1 MTAVKINNLEYQ
13 ARCLMKT
20 KIRLDQRSFSDF
32 TIDELNDYAGCIYDL
47 GKMFHIDFEKFYLNR
62 LTKEFSYDPKNTIM
76 KQLSTN
82 GYFFTKE
89 MCVDVIRWERISS
102 FLEYLFNVRG
112 TKKFEYLV
120 RAGKTRLSNNEKKEL
135 NNFAKQFCD
144 CAFYDLWGLFNKH
157 KIVKQKVLDYFC
169 DIGILNKHEHGY
181 ARNPKCD
188 YGIGYKI

>member
-102 FLEYLFNVRG
+102 FLEYLFNLCNDAV
-112 TKKFEYLV
+112 
-120 RAGKTRLSNNEKKEL
+120 
-135 NNFAKQFCD
+135 
-144 CAFYDLWGLFNKH
+144 
-157 KIVKQKVLDYFC
+157 I
-169 DIGILNKHEHGY
+169 I
-181 ARNPKCD
+181 
-188 YGIGYKI
+188 